1 MVWDDIVKYKL
12 KFRSYRLHSKIALSM
27 TAALTLIGT
36 ALFLIFEHNNTA
48 AGLGFGEELLLALFN
63 SVTPRTAG
71 FNTVDTAALSPAS
84 TILTICYMFIGG
96 SPGSTAGGVKTV
108 TVAVLFL
115 AAIASMRNDEDIN
128 LFGRRLEEDMPK
140 KALSVAAFSLTLIV
154 IGVTA
159 ICGIQPELDPT
170 DVVFEAV
177 SAINTVGMT
186 TGITRDLNSISRI
199 IIMLMMYCGRVGS
212 VSFALIFTNT
222 KRYSGVRNPEETISV
237 G

>member
-1 MVWDDIVKYKL
+1 
-12 KFRSYRLHSKIALSM
+12 
-27 TAALTLIGT
+27 
-36 ALFLIFEHNNTA
+36 
-48 AGLGFGEELLLALFN
+48 
-63 SVTPRTAG
+63 
-71 FNTVDTAALSPAS
+71 
-84 TILTICYMFIGG
+84 
-96 SPGSTAGGVKTV
+96 
-108 TVAVLFL
+108 
-115 AAIASMRNDEDIN
+115 
-128 LFGRRLEEDMPK
+128 MPK